1 MADQRWDSAGSQS
14 NSFAKETM
22 NPLIVCT
29 HLVVFKRL
37 SSVEKEK
44 ILKIKSKKK
53 KKTNTKGFRISLFK
67 TNDVQS
73 LPQM

>member
-1 MADQRWDSAGSQS
+1 
-14 NSFAKETM
+14 M

-53 KKTNTKGFRISLFK
+53 NTHKNTKGFRISLFK
-67 TNDVQS
+67 TNDVQF
-73 LPQM
+73 LLQMQLGLL